1 MIKQVKKE
9 VEEENIINSV
19 LSSETN
25 ETTDPTEGLSEEDL
39 ANRREVL
46 SIFHYDPFER
56 ECLSDRKKMY
66 RDVTIMVTPD
76 LSTDLPKQ
84 RGCIDLVRSYLRA
97 DKISVAIQELTKDAD
112 TMINNDK
119 KLKTLQDF
127 QKTTSDII
135 QKNLKDFGFSE
146 RYSLAKSKGVGTLS
160 YIMRESEEVDRDD
173 EKINIYDVETSKS
186 MQLASDISAESFFKQ
201 IALNAGDYKDI
212 VTKQKRLI
220 KELTDENKKLKEEN
234 RLIYEQ
240 ITKEE
245 LLKELAKKLEGKG
258 LGRREIQDMVLAEIH
273 YDDDEIKEMKKRG
286 KKK

>member
-1 MIKQVKKE
+1 M
-9 VEEENIINSV
+9 
-19 LSSETN
+19 
-25 ETTDPTEGLSEEDL
+25 
-39 ANRREVL
+39 
-46 SIFHYDPFER
+46 
-56 ECLSDRKKMY
+56 
-66 RDVTIMVTPD
+66 
-76 LSTDLPKQ
+76 
-84 RGCIDLVRSYLRA
+84 RSYLRA
-97 DKISVAIQELTKDAD
+97 DKITEAIQELTKDAD
-112 TMINNDK
+112 TMIENDK
-119 KLKTLQDF
+119 KLKTLTDMLG
-127 QKTTSDII
+127 KETDII
-135 QKNLKDFGFSE
+135 TKTVKDYGFAE

-212 VTKQKRLI
+212 VTKQKKLI
-220 KELTDENKKLKEEN
+220 KELTDENRKLKEEN

>member
-1 MIKQVKKE
+1 M
-9 VEEENIINSV
+9 
-19 LSSETN
+19 
-25 ETTDPTEGLSEEDL
+25 L
-39 ANRREVL
+39 AA
-46 SIFHYDPFER
+46 H
-56 ECLSDRKKMY
+56 RKL
-66 RDVTIMVTPD
+66 DNF
-76 LSTDLPKQ
+76 
-84 RGCIDLVRSYLRA
+84 
-97 DKISVAIQELTKDAD
+97 VAIID
-112 TMINNDK
+112 NNG
-119 KLKTLQDF
+119 LQIDGAIDEVCSPYPIDEKF
-127 QKTTSDII
+127 EA
-135 QKNLKDFGFSE
+135 FGFHVITVDGHDFDALKAAFDEAKATKGKPTAIITKTVKDYGFAE

-212 VTKQKRLI
+212 VTKQKKLI

-273 YDDDEIKEMKKRG
+273 YDDNEIKEMKKRG

>member
-1 MIKQVKKE
+1 MAEKREKMIDT
-9 VEEENIINSV
+9 
-19 LSSETN
+19 LFA
-25 ETTDPTEGLSEEDL
+25 PTSNANDEDIEFTEEDL

-46 SIFHYDPFER
+46 SVFGHDPFEK
-56 ECLSDRKKMY
+56 ENMADRKKMY
-66 RDVTIMVTPD
+66 RDVTVMITPD
-76 LSTDLPKQ
+76 LATDLPKQ
-84 RGCIDLVRSYLRA
+84 RGCLTLVRSYLRA
-97 DKISVAIQELTKDAD
+97 DKITEAIQELTKDAD
-112 TMINNDK
+112 TMIENDK
-119 KLKTLQDF
+119 KLKTLTDMLG
-127 QKTTSDII
+127 KETDII
-135 QKNLKDFGFSE
+135 TKTVKDYGFAE

-212 VTKQKRLI
+212 VTKQKKLI

-234 RLIYEQ
+234 RIIYEQ

>member
-1 MIKQVKKE
+1 MAEKREKMIDT
-9 VEEENIINSV
+9 
-19 LSSETN
+19 LFAPTSSANDEDIEFT
-25 ETTDPTEGLSEEDL
+25 EEDL

-46 SIFHYDPFER
+46 SVFGHDPFEK
-56 ECLSDRKKMY
+56 ENMADRKKMY
-66 RDVTIMVTPD
+66 RDVTVMITPD
-76 LSTDLPKQ
+76 LATDLPKK
-84 RGCIDLVRSYLRA
+84 RGCLTLERSYLRA
-97 DKISVAIQELTKDAD
+97 DKITEAIQELTKDAD
-112 TMINNDK
+112 TMIENDK
-119 KLKTLQDF
+119 KLKTLTDMLG
-127 QKTTSDII
+127 KETDII
-135 QKNLKDFGFSE
+135 TKTVKDYGFAE

-212 VTKQKRLI
+212 VTKQKKLI

-234 RLIYEQ
+234 RIIYEQ

-286 KKK
+286 KNK